1 MNITFNGEDSLM
13 TFFQEPTDATEDGL
27 QVTVVL
33 LLDTAS
39 MLKQNHS
46 WQVEKTKESE
56 VFGAWF
62 WLGMINDIFAPKRRG
77 VYNTIIMTISNHH
90 NLTRIILPSD
100 DDDEEEE
107 EDEEEKDDD
116 ISRTPMIS
124 DNLHFLDQPKL
135 CRVRTT
141 AKGKGKG
148 KEEKKDCLSSG
159 IT

>member
-1 MNITFNGEDSLM
+1 
-13 TFFQEPTDATEDGL
+13 
-27 QVTVVL
+27 
-33 LLDTAS
+33 
-39 MLKQNHS
+39 
-46 WQVEKTKESE
+46 
-56 VFGAWF
+56 
-62 WLGMINDIFAPKRRG
+62 
-77 VYNTIIMTISNHH
+77 MTISNHH

-107 EDEEEKDDD
+107 ED